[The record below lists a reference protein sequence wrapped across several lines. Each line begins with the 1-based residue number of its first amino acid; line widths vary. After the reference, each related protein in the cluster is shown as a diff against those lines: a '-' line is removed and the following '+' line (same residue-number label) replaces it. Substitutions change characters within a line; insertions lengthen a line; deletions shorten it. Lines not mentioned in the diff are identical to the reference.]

1 MGPGFV
7 EIDHSSDI
15 GIEAW
20 GKDLAES
27 LQNATLGLLSLL
39 SWNPVERVVERR
51 IRVSSVS
58 AEDLFVDWLGEVI
71 SMVGTHGE
79 LYGEVKVERAGEW
92 FAEGVLRGEKIDPER
107 HALRFDVKAATYHR
121 LAVEKRSDGYHA
133 RVIFDL

>member
-1 MGPGFV
+1 VGPGFV

-79 LYGEVKVERAGEW
+79 LYGEVNVERAGEW

-121 LAVEKRSDGYHA
+121 LAVDKRSDGYHA